1 MKAVSL
7 DLSSKE
13 DRSRLCE
20 VDLPIPPLR
29 SGEIRVKTKAV
40 SFNPI
45 DVQIRRSRLGDK
57 PLWSAIL
64 GRDLAGVVEA
74 VAPDVTAFR
83 PGDEVFSNV
92 CNRSSSGTYAEFVNI
107 PHELAARKPSS
118 LNWQEAAAVPV
129 AGITAMLALE
139 RAAASAST
147 SLFVAGGAGGVG
159 SFAIVLAQ
167 RMGLKRLVVTARREG
182 SRRHLIQALRV
193 SPDQILDPNESQF
206 FEKAVTT
213 NKGLFDVTLDLVGGR
228 MLSTCCRLVA
238 VDGRVVSATELP
250 SLDDG
255 EFLFDRNASFCAIG
269 AHAHSL
275 SEDRHAWA
283 TYRARLEG
291 LARCFD
297 GGELPPPCVT
307 VAGSFSVETVE
318 TAHAMLEQGA
328 IQGKLTMVF

>member
-20 VDLPIPPLR
+20 VDLPVPPLR
-29 SGEIRVKTKAV
+29 SGEVRVRTKAV

-45 DVQIRRSRLGDK
+45 DVQIRRSRLEDK
-57 PLWSAIL
+57 PLWSPIL

-74 VAPDVTAFR
+74 VAADVTAFR

-92 CNRSSSGTYAEFVNI
+92 CNRSSSGTYAELVNI
-107 PHELAARKPSS
+107 PHELAAKKPSS
-118 LNWQEAAAVPV
+118 LNWQEAAALPV
-129 AGITAMLALE
+129 AGTTAMLALD

-147 SLFVAGGAGGVG
+147 SLFIARGAGGVG

-167 RMGLKRLVVTARREG
+167 RMGLRRLIVTARRED
-182 SRRHLIQALRV
+182 SRRHLIDALRV
-193 SPDQILDPNESQF
+193 PPDQILDSNYSAFFDMAVARNE
-206 FEKAVTT
+206 
-213 NKGLFDVTLDLVGGR
+213 GLFDVTLDLVGGR

-238 VDGRVVSATELP
+238 VDGRVVSATEFP
-250 SLDDG
+250 SVDDG
-255 EFLFDRNASFCAIG
+255 EFLFERNASFCAIG

-275 SEDRHAWA
+275 SEDRRAWA
-283 TYRARLEG
+283 TYRARLDE

-297 GGELPPPCVT
+297 GGELPPPRVT
-307 VAGSFSVETVE
+307 VVGPFSVHTVE
-318 TAHAMLEQGA
+318 RAHALLEQGA
-328 IQGKLTMVF
+328 VQGKLTMVF